1 MELTKSVNFP
11 AGPQSSA
18 ATNITFR
25 LLVDQI
31 TDYAIFLL
39 TPEGDVA
46 TWNPGAQRIKGY
58 EPEEIIGRHFRAFY
72 SSQAQDAKI
81 PEQELIVAAAEGR
94 FEDEGWRLR
103 KDGSRFWANVII
115 TAIRN
120 ASGELVGYGKVTR
133 DLTERKKA
141 EEQLRELSHYL
152 LKMQDEE
159 RGRLGRELHDTVGQY
174 LVAIK
179 MSLDGLISE
188 TVFDEAQVRQRL
200 GESLSLVER
209 TVREVRTLSYL
220 LYPPMLDEQGL
231 NAAIRWHLEGF
242 SKRSGIHTTYEIPG
256 DIYLPKDTELA
267 LFRVL
272 QESLTNIHRHSH
284 SSTAE
289 VRFTEADHIAVL
301 EVKDQGKGISLEQG
315 QLTASSIGKLGV
327 GVRGMSERLRQLGGT
342 LAITSDSHGTTV
354 KASVPIDRQSA
365 SLSSGLTERH
375 PHAD

>member
-58 EPEEIIGRHFRAFY
+58 EPEEIIGRHFRTFY

-94 FEDEGWRLR
+94 FEDEGWRIR

-188 TVFDEAQVRQRL
+188 TAFDEAQVRQRL
-200 GESLSLVER
+200 GETLSLVER

-242 SKRSGIHTTYEIPG
+242 SKRSGIHTTYEIPA
-256 DIYLPKDTELA
+256 DIHLPKDTELA